1 MLIRLLQRHLKEN
14 KYELKHEQEKNTEKE
29 LTKNKRR
36 QDVEEGNLPRPKVS
50 LFITRL
56 NFKEFNIELFLTTD
70 H

>member
-50 LFITRL
+50 LFIIRL
-56 NFKEFNIELFLTTD
+56 NLKEFNIELFLTTD